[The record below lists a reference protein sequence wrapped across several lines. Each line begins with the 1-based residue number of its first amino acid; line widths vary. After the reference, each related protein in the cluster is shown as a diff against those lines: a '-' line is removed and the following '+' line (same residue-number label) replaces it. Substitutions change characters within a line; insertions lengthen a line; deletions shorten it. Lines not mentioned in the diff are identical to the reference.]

1 MEQGL
6 SDEEERAMPEVAEL
20 EVWIRRGNEFS
31 FFSSFFVFSSSQVR
45 VEVETKRVEVE
56 TKRVK
61 SVAGLVVGA
70 LSEPSIGSLP
80 RVSVRLLGGES
91 VRRRLDR

>member
-31 FFSSFFVFSSSQVR
+31 FFSSFFVFSSSQV
-45 VEVETKRVEVE
+45 KVEVE

>member
-45 VEVETKRVEVE
+45 VETKRVEVE